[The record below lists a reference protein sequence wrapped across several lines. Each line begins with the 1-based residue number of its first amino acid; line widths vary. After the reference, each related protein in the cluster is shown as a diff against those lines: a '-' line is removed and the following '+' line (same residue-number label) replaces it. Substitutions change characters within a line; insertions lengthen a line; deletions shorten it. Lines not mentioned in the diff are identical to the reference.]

1 MNSDAAQAYIRQKTR
16 KVSEYFKPTENV
28 RVRDFVREVPGAV
41 GQMFSGTRDFVNTS
55 GKIMGEGLAYATDRN
70 VRDQYKAGNTNI
82 LPTISEP
89 NAGRR
94 LFGNAA
100 KSFTE
105 IATAGKIPGLSK
117 MAMSAKLAPRLA
129 AGGAMGY
136 GYGVADEV
144 SKPGPVNRETF
155 TGMNPIVSALAG
167 ALMGGMVPSGTKMIG
182 QSAREHLD
190 DIKNYNP
197 ANRIRH
203 KVVGVHDMEP
213 TGIYAAGGIP
223 QMGENPHTYRQE
235 VRTTVD
241 PFEPKSYLARV
252 LMGKQSPMG
261 MTIAGVK
268 PDANGQYPTG
278 SFSARFDKKPRIE
291 IGDEGAKFTGF
302 GANASSGVN
311 QKKLSDVFKHDALF
325 EKYPDLKDINVIEGN
340 ASSGSTGSYNPA
352 TRTIVLD
359 RSVFSPSRQ
368 ESGGARSTLLHEIQ
382 HAIQQKEGFARGGN
396 PSQMADTF
404 GENGILTDRGSA
416 LSKEID
422 KLKKSNGWL
431 DINNADNAQWDKFK
445 NSPLYKKVIGLEDE
459 LKKETI
465 DPNKLYQRLGGELE
479 SRSVQRRMNMTPK
492 ERLSSDPYAA
502 EAKATGIKGV
512 DDVITRFDG
521 GVNNA
526 TDPLLQEARSGKY
539 ANAEEFV
546 KAQGEPVYHGTNAKF
561 YKFDVTVNK
570 NDYGT
575 WFTPDKKS
583 VVDSGKGI
591 IKERIIRP
599 GIKIVSEKEAGYPLT
614 ADSLKKIAET
624 TDIRGVRYSNGS
636 VQLFHP
642 NEDLITK
649 SQLTDLW
656 KKAHNKK

>member
-117 MAMSAKLAPRLA
+117 MAMSARLAPRLA

-261 MTIAGVK
+261 MSVK
-268 PDANGQYPTG
+268 A
-278 SFSARFDKKPRIE
+278 
-291 IGDEGAKFTGF
+291 
-302 GANASSGVN
+302 
-311 QKKLSDVFKHDALF
+311 
-325 EKYPDLKDINVIEGN
+325 
-340 ASSGSTGSYNPA
+340 
-352 TRTIVLD
+352 
-359 RSVFSPSRQ
+359 
-368 ESGGARSTLLHEIQ
+368 
-382 HAIQQKEGFARGGN
+382 
-396 PSQMADTF
+396 
-404 GENGILTDRGSA
+404 
-416 LSKEID
+416 
-422 KLKKSNGWL
+422 
-431 DINNADNAQWDKFK
+431 
-445 NSPLYKKVIGLEDE
+445 
-459 LKKETI
+459 
-465 DPNKLYQRLGGELE
+465 
-479 SRSVQRRMNMTPK
+479 
-492 ERLSSDPYAA
+492 
-502 EAKATGIKGV
+502 V
-512 DDVITRFDG
+512 D
-521 GVNNA
+521 
-526 TDPLLQEARSGKY
+526 DPLLQEAGKIPSKS
-539 ANAEEFV
+539 EFI
-546 KAQGEPVYHGTNAKF
+546 
-561 YKFDVTVNK
+561 
-570 NDYGT
+570 
-575 WFTPDKKS
+575 S
-583 VVDSGKGI
+583 
-591 IKERIIRP
+591 
-599 GIKIVSEKEAGYPLT
+599 
-614 ADSLKKIAET
+614 
-624 TDIRGVRYSNGS
+624 
-636 VQLFHP
+636 
-642 NEDLITK
+642 ITK
-649 SQLTDLW
+649 GQYNSIREVGGVKVRARMWDNEPWQIVDGNDFSNSKTLKSFRTRDDLY
-656 KKAHNKK
+656 KYLKSSDLYNKAHKK